1 MRELTELEQ
10 RKIVTLQQEYAATI
24 AASIGKRAT
33 EFLQARDCAL
43 TREDFVFVHFAYRAK
58 VSVETILELPDAV
71 TPLPLVESG
80 AK

>member
-33 EFLQARDCAL
+33 EFLQARDSAL
-43 TREDFVFVHFAYRAK
+43 TLEEFVFVDLEYC
-58 VSVETILELPDAV
+58 VEMSVETILELPESV
-71 TPLPLVESG
+71 TPLPLVESE